1 MIDINNV
8 PTVFNE
14 AGRKPKFV
22 GIDALKDLH
31 VSFSGYGIA
40 DGETITFPTK
50 EELSANPNKY
60 IKVLDTYPGSP
71 NKGALVLVSRN
82 NKRTGWFNLSTLS
95 RQAYDADG
103 QRVDIDDFRT
113 EMRAMNDDKE
123 RLESL
128 LGCTIKGSGISSL
141 YARDFDRETRK
152 PLDTYSEFDYVII
165 EKVAKA
171 AKPVK

>member
-22 GIDALKDLH
+22 GIDALKDIH

-50 EELSANPNKY
+50 EQLAANPNKY

-71 NKGALVLVSRN
+71 NKGALVLVDRN
-82 NKRTGWFNLSTLS
+82 GRTGWFNLSTLS

-103 QRVDIDDFRT
+103 QRVDIDAFRT
-113 EMRAMNDDKE
+113 EMRGMNDDKE

-128 LGCTIKGSGISSL
+128 LGCTIKGAGSVSL

-152 PLDTYSEFDYVII
+152 PLATYSEFDYVQI
-165 EKVAKA
+165 ERVAKA
-171 AKPVK
+171 APKGK